1 MHENFFQIVILI
13 TIIFITIY
21 KRNMDFIFYSI
32 VFFLIFQQSFTFQV
46 GATIRLTDILIIVYF
61 FFYLINKRKC
71 NVNIPW
77 NIYPLIYY
85 LYIFMSYLILLYINK
100 EIIFLGNS
108 TLKENNLNKIYIN
121 LLNPLISILYFILP
135 YTHIYKFNSL
145 RLKKVLTIQ
154 KKALNFLSIYT
165 IIQFLILNI
174 TGQFIK
180 LPGEKLNYGTSFA
193 YGLRRPW
200 GFMIEPG
207 GLALF
212 LMFNLIVVFLIDDEF
227 KLNLINVVALIVT
240 FSTNGLIC
248 LFVFMILLLNKRKAL
263 SVKQKM
269 LYSVVFVVFIFMI
282 FNNEYL
288 YRALIEKLT
297 TDNFSKVDR
306 LNNKEILL
314 KIFNDYKF
322 FGIGHGNFG
331 FYRNL
336 YGIDTKIPYKDFF
349 DLSNNFYFGVLA
361 DTGIIGVII
370 LLIYFKDIYNKS
382 KIINKHKSK
391 VFIVILMIMIIP
403 SSTILFSYFSF
414 YLGIIYAYSMNLYI
428 CINKKIR

>member
-1 MHENFFQIVILI
+1 M
-13 TIIFITIY
+13 
-21 KRNMDFIFYSI
+21 
-32 VFFLIFQQSFTFQV
+32 
-46 GATIRLTDILIIVYF
+46 
-61 FFYLINKRKC
+61 
-71 NVNIPW
+71 
-77 NIYPLIYY
+77 
-85 LYIFMSYLILLYINK
+85 
-100 EIIFLGNS
+100 GNS
-108 TLKENNLNKIYIN
+108 TLVDNNLSRIYVN

-207 GLALF
+207 NLALF
-212 LMFNLIVVFLIDDEF
+212 LMFNLIVIYLIDDNF
-227 KLNLINVVALIVT
+227 KLNLINILALILT
-240 FSTNGLIC
+240 FSTNGLISI
-248 LFVFMILLLNKRKAL
+248 FVFILLLFNDRKGISL
-263 SVKQKM
+263 KQRI
-269 LYSVVFVVFIFMI
+269 LCLVLFLFFIFI
-282 FNNEYL
+282 IIDNEYF
-288 YRALIEKLT
+288 YRAVIEKLT
-297 TDNFSKVDR
+297 TDSFSKVDR
-306 LNNKEILL
+306 LNNKDILL

-336 YGIDTKIPYKDFF
+336 YGFDTKIPYKDFF

-361 DTGIIGVII
+361 DTGMIGFA
-370 LLIYFKDIYNKS
+370 LLLVYFKDIYNKI
-382 KIINKHKSK
+382 KIINKNKSK
-391 VFIVILMIMIIP
+391 KFIIVLLIMLIP
-403 SSTILFSYFSF
+403 MPTILFSYISF
-414 YLGIIYAYSMNLYI
+414 YIGIIYAYSMNLYI
-428 CINKKIR
+428 CINKKTR